1 MEVIIYEAC
10 NKIETKTR
18 VNLYMTY
25 KTMAHSTN
33 FYKLNFQMITLCNM
47 DIFKRLDKSLIKG

>member
-1 MEVIIYEAC
+1 MEVIIYETC

-33 FYKLNFQMITLCNM
+33 FYKINSQMTTLYNM
-47 DIFKRLDKSLIKG
+47 DIFNRLDKSLIKG